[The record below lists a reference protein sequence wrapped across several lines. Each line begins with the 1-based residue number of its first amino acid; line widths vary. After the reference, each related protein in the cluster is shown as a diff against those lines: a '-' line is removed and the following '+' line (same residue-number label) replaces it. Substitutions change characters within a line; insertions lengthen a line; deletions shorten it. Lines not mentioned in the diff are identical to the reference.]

1 MTGTFDPQSVA
12 SIFDEYGDAEWSRHE
27 VNPFDRVSFHVHRH
41 YLRRFV
47 RRDDR
52 VLEVGAGAGR
62 FTIELA
68 RLGAR
73 VTVVDISPE
82 QLRLNE
88 DHVAEARLEDA
99 VEGRHLADMRDL
111 SQFDDGSFDVTVCYG
126 GPLSWALEDADRALS
141 ELLRA
146 TKLGGHVLVSV
157 MSRFGALKAFLPGA
171 ADEIDTYGLEEMQ
184 AIVDTGF
191 LPDNHS
197 TLGPVHLYTWMELR
211 QLLGRHPCTIV
222 AASAANFLSVG
233 NTETCERWLH
243 DDPAVWERFLEWEVI
258 ACAQPGAID
267 GGTHIIAI
275 VEAR

>member
-27 VNPFDRVSFHVHRH
+27 VNHFDRVSFHVHRH

-111 SQFDDGSFDVTVCYG
+111 SQ
-126 GPLSWALEDADRALS
+126 
-141 ELLRA
+141 
-146 TKLGGHVLVSV
+146 
-157 MSRFGALKAFLPGA
+157 
-171 ADEIDTYGLEEMQ
+171 
-184 AIVDTGF
+184 
-191 LPDNHS
+191 
-197 TLGPVHLYTWMELR
+197 
-211 QLLGRHPCTIV
+211 
-222 AASAANFLSVG
+222 
-233 NTETCERWLH
+233 
-243 DDPAVWERFLEWEVI
+243 
-258 ACAQPGAID
+258 
-267 GGTHIIAI
+267 
-275 VEAR
+275 